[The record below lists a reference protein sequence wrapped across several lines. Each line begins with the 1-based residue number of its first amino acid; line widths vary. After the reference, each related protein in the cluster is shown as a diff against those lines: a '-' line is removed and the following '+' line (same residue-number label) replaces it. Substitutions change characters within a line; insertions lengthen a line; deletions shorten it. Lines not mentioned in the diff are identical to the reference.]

1 MFELF
6 KTKAEIV
13 SAEVHRFPT
22 RGEALDWIVEF
33 LIEEGVADEPKKYAV
48 WARCPFLDIID
59 RQQLEAIP
67 GVKLEATRELAAD
80 AHVGLSQMDWAL
92 ADTGTLVQ
100 DATAVDQ
107 RLVSTLPTI
116 HVALIA
122 TDGLR
127 PDMPTWLADAD
138 PNRMGYL
145 SMITGPSRTADIER
159 VLTIGVHG
167 PVRLII
173 IFVDELGRTN

>member
-1 MFELF
+1 MFEQF

-22 RGEALDWIVEF
+22 GAEALDWIVGF
-33 LIEEGVADEPKKYAV
+33 LVEEGVADEPKKYAV
-48 WARCPFLDIID
+48 WARCPFLDTID

-116 HVALIA
+116 HVA
-122 TDGLR
+122 
-127 PDMPTWLADAD
+127 DAD
-138 PNRMGYL
+138 PARMGYL

>member
-1 MFELF
+1 
-6 KTKAEIV
+6 
-13 SAEVHRFPT
+13 
-22 RGEALDWIVEF
+22 
-33 LIEEGVADEPKKYAV
+33 
-48 WARCPFLDIID
+48 
-59 RQQLEAIP
+59 
-67 GVKLEATRELAAD
+67 
-80 AHVGLSQMDWAL
+80 MDWAL

>member
-1 MFELF
+1 MFEHF

-22 RGEALDWIVEF
+22 RAEALDWIVGF
-33 LIEEGVADEPKKYAV
+33 LVEEGVADEPKKYAV
-48 WARCPFLDIID
+48 WARCPFLDTID
-59 RQQLEAIP
+59 RQRLEAIP

-159 VLTIGVHG
+159 VGAVGVHG
-167 PVRLII
+167 PLELHII
-173 IFVDELGRTN
+173 LLED